1 MKLYCGIDL
10 GKKKVDITVMDE
22 TGKALKRTSL
32 DANIQTIIAWLSQFP
47 KDLRIVFETCGTYY
61 WLSDGLK
68 FHGYNDLTMAHALTL
83 KAITSAKI
91 KTDKRD
97 SRILANLHRGGFIP
111 EAYIFPKE
119 ERQYRDLVRRRQ
131 SLVTKRASEFKELKM
146 MLTRHGFDSPSRNEI
161 KTLHITDLEQ
171 YLGHDCHLDFMI
183 KQTVA
188 FLDLYTE
195 SIEEIEKELDCL
207 LEKDDL
213 TNRLNEIPGVGKA
226 LSKSL
231 RLEIGDI
238 TRFKNHKH
246 FSSWCRV
253 IPSLSQSGSSS
264 RRGGGSKQG
273 NAFMKNALMQAA
285 SAAIRVNKQI
295 KAYRNFHVE
304 RRRGSAGRLVST
316 NIIAHKI
323 AVAVFHIFKG
333 KSFEMDRLFNIE
345 GLSPSI

>member
-1 MKLYCGIDL
+1 
-10 GKKKVDITVMDE
+10 
-22 TGKALKRTSL
+22 
-32 DANIQTIIAWLSQFP
+32 
-47 KDLRIVFETCGTYY
+47 
-61 WLSDGLK
+61 
-68 FHGYNDLTMAHALTL
+68 
-83 KAITSAKI
+83 
-91 KTDKRD
+91 
-97 SRILANLHRGGFIP
+97 
-111 EAYIFPKE
+111 
-119 ERQYRDLVRRRQ
+119 
-131 SLVTKRASEFKELKM
+131 
-146 MLTRHGFDSPSRNEI
+146 
-161 KTLHITDLEQ
+161 
-171 YLGHDCHLDFMI
+171 MI

-188 FLDLYTE
+188 FLDLYTK
-195 SIEEIEKELDCL
+195 SIDQIEKELDEL
-207 LEKDDL
+207 LEKDSL
-213 TNRLNEIPGVGKA
+213 TIRLNEIPGVGKA

-285 SAAIRVNKQI
+285 SAAIRVNSQI
-295 KAYRNFHVE
+295 KAYRDFHVE
-304 RRRGSAGRLVST
+304 RRRGSAGRLVTT